1 MAEPWELNWQR
12 LPLEGVANARELGGF
27 PIAGGGQTR
36 FRRFIRSDSLSAA
49 TRSDVAFLRKYG
61 VRTVLDLRGDQEVS
75 DRPDAFLGHDV
86 VTANISPF
94 RVNIA
99 QTDMQE
105 TTSVAWVYDTMFENV
120 DAWRSIFEFISAA
133 PEGCVL
139 FHCAVGK
146 DRTGILATLILLL
159 CGCDRWD
166 ALSSYVPSRVNLMR
180 LPFFQRYWDKDCSDS
195 EREHYD
201 SRAST
206 LGRWLDRLDAEFD
219 GSVEAYLE
227 HCGISADIRDAVR
240 MRLIG

>member
-1 MAEPWELNWQR
+1 MP
-12 LPLEGVANARELGGF
+12 
-27 PIAGGGQTR
+27 
-36 FRRFIRSDSLSAA
+36 
-49 TRSDVAFLRKYG
+49 SDVAFLRKYG

-75 DRPDAFLGHDV
+75 DQPDAFLGSDV

-94 RVNIA
+94 MVNVA
-99 QTDMQE
+99 STNMQAA
-105 TTSVAWVYDTMFENV
+105 TTVAWVYDAMFENI
-120 DAWRSIFEFISAA
+120 DAWRGIFEFISAA

-166 ALSSYVPSRVNLMR
+166 ALASYVPSRVNLMR
-180 LPFFQRYWDKDCSDS
+180 LPFFQRYWDKDCTDS

-206 LGRWLDRLDAEFD
+206 LERWLDCLDAEYG
-219 GSVEAYLE
+219 GSAEAYLK
-227 HCGISADIRDAVR
+227 HCGISAGTRDAVR
-240 MRLIG
+240 LRLVG